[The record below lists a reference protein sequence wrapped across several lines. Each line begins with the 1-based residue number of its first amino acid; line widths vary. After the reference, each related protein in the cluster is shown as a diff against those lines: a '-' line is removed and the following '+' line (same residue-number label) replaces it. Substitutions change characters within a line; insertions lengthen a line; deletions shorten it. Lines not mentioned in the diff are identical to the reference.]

1 MARRRL
7 KGWNPPLENINALV
21 ASGGPRLLARARELV
36 VTNGYAANAC
46 EAFAANLVGDGIKP
60 SSLIEDAGLRERV
73 QKLWLAWTDE
83 ADADGLTD
91 FYGLQAMVAR
101 EMFVAGECFVRLR
114 PRRAEDGLM
123 VPLQLQLLQSEM
135 LPFEKTETAANGN
148 RIRCGIEFDGI
159 GRRVA
164 YHFRRRHPGDST
176 DQRVAVPDTVRV
188 LAGDVLHIYRPID
201 AGQIRGLPH
210 VAPAMVRL
218 FLLDQYDDAELD
230 RKKTAA
236 MFAGFITKTAPE
248 EPMMGEAEADLDG
261 AAIASLEPGTMQV
274 LLPGEDVKFSSPADV
289 GGGYEAFQYR
299 TLLAVSA
306 SLGLPY
312 HLVTGDVRLAN
323 YSSLRAELVEFR
335 RRIGQLQHGVTRM
348 PFASTSLGAEQPLLN
363 SELLGYGRDPLAPIK
378 DAVTADG
385 DIVVPLDAEAL
396 GFWLKAA
403 FGNPV
408 TSGVA
413 PGPFTHEFRSGA
425 WTLPS
430 MSIETAMP
438 EVPRFA
444 LYSGCVLDQLTWQ
457 VQRSGLLTAT
467 AKLVAQGETVGTATS
482 AGTPAALN
490 LKRFGHF
497 NATVSRDGAALG
509 NIVSAEITYANSLDR
524 IETIRRDGRIDGA
537 DPSIAALTGKIEVRF
552 ADQVLVDQALSGDPC
567 ELAFAYVLPSG
578 ESFSFTV
585 HAVYLPRPRI
595 EISGPQGI
603 QATFDWQAARDATLG
618 RMCTATLV
626 NDVETY

>member
-1 MARRRL
+1 MAFFDMFRRPKRGGPDAMRARLEGTMAKRRL
-7 KGWNPPLENINALV
+7 RGWNPPLENINALV
-21 ASGGPRLLARARELV
+21 ASGGPRLLARSRELV

-60 SSLIEDAGLRERV
+60 SSLITDAALRDRV

-114 PRRAEDGLM
+114 PRRAEDGLL

-135 LPFEKTETAANGN
+135 LPFEKTEVDPNGN
-148 RIRCGIEFDGI
+148 RIRCGIEFDLI

-176 DQRVAVPDTVRV
+176 DQRIAVPDTVRV
-188 LAGDVLHIYRPID
+188 PAEEVLHIYRPID

-210 VAPAMVRL
+210 VAPAIVRL

-248 EPMMGEAEADLDG
+248 DPMMGEGAADLDG

-312 HLVTGDVRLAN
+312 HLVTGDVRQAN

-335 RRIGQLQHGVTRM
+335 RRIGQLQHGVMAHQLCRPIWRRWLET
-348 PFASTSLGAEQPLLN
+348 AVLSGALHADPVTAQPVQWIPP
-363 SELLGYGRDPLAPIK
+363 RWDWVDPLK
-378 DAVTADG
+378 DIQA
-385 DIVVPLDAEAL
+385 
-396 GFWLKAA
+396 
-403 FGNPV
+403 
-408 TSGVA
+408 
-413 PGPFTHEFRSGA
+413 
-425 WTLPS
+425 
-430 MSIETAMP
+430 
-438 EVPRFA
+438 
-444 LYSGCVLDQLTWQ
+444 
-457 VQRSGLLTAT
+457 
-467 AKLVAQGETVGTATS
+467 
-482 AGTPAALN
+482 
-490 LKRFGHF
+490 
-497 NATVSRDGAALG
+497 
-509 NIVSAEITYANSLDR
+509 
-524 IETIRRDGRIDGA
+524 
-537 DPSIAALTGKIEVRF
+537 
-552 ADQVLVDQALSGDPC
+552 QVLAMEAGLTSRRKVVEATGYDIEEVDRENASD
-567 ELAFAYVLPSG
+567 AK
-578 ESFSFTV
+578 
-585 HAVYLPRPRI
+585 R
-595 EISGPQGI
+595 
-603 QATFDWQAARDATLG
+603 AADLG
-618 RMCTATLV
+618 LTYRASP
-626 NDVETY
+626 VETQGARATPTAIPDPNTLNEDSSGSSKTPQQE

>member
-1 MARRRL
+1 MALFDFFRRPKPGGPEAMRARLEGAMAKRRL
-7 KGWNPPLENINALV
+7 RGWNPPLENINALV

-60 SSLIEDAGLRERV
+60 SSLIDDAALRDQV

-114 PRRAEDGLM
+114 SRRAEDGLL
-123 VPLQLQLLQSEM
+123 VPFQLQLLQSEM
-135 LPFEKTETAANGN
+135 LPFETTETAANGN
-148 RIRCGIEFDGI
+148 RIRCGIEFDAI

-188 LAGDVLHIYRPID
+188 LAEDVLHVYRPID

-248 EPMMGEAEADLDG
+248 DPMMGEGAVDLDG

-312 HLVTGDVRLAN
+312 HLVTGDVRQAN

-335 RRIGQLQHGVTRM
+335 RRIGQLQHGVIVHQFCR
-348 PFASTSLGAEQPLLN
+348 PIWARWLEAAVLSGALVLPGNASATGLFRAVQWIPP
-363 SELLGYGRDPLAPIK
+363 RWDWVDPLK
-378 DAVTADG
+378 DIQAQVLAMEAGITSRRKVVEATGYDVEEVDRENAAD
-385 DIVVPLDAEAL
+385 ARR
-396 GFWLKAA
+396 AA
-403 FGNPV
+403 DLHLSYRV
-408 TSGVA
+408 S
-413 PGPFTHEFRSGA
+413 PGEKQGA
-425 WTLPS
+425 R
-430 MSIETAMP
+430 A
-438 EVPRFA
+438 
-444 LYSGCVLDQLTWQ
+444 
-457 VQRSGLLTAT
+457 
-467 AKLVAQGETVGTATS
+467 
-482 AGTPAALN
+482 TPAA
-490 LKRFGHF
+490 RPEP
-497 NATVSRDGAALG
+497 SDG
-509 NIVSAEITYANSLDR
+509 SEQPTSQ
-524 IETIRRDGRIDGA
+524 E
-537 DPSIAALTGKIEVRF
+537 
-552 ADQVLVDQALSGDPC
+552 
-567 ELAFAYVLPSG
+567 
-578 ESFSFTV
+578 
-585 HAVYLPRPRI
+585 
-595 EISGPQGI
+595 
-603 QATFDWQAARDATLG
+603 
-618 RMCTATLV
+618 
-626 NDVETY
+626 